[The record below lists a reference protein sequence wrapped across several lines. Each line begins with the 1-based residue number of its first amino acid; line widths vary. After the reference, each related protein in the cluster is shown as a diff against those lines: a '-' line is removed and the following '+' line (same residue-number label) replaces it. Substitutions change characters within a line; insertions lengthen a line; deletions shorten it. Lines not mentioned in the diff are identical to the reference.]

1 LCSFDPERRRRMK
14 KLSALLSVI
23 CLTMTVI
30 GFTLPA
36 SAAEPIRLGAIFG
49 LTGVMAPI
57 AEESVQAL
65 KLAFELFLPKEIGGR
80 PIEVIYEDS
89 SSKPDL
95 AVQKA
100 KKLVER
106 DRVCMIFGPDH
117 AGHTMATTGYL
128 DQEKVPTLTLGTSTG
143 GLMINRKWAWV
154 TGGALPQCSYPVGI
168 YAYEDLRYKT
178 CTVLATDREVGHE
191 FIEYFTMAFEGLGGK
206 VIQQQWFPPGTSQF
220 APYVAKIEKADFLA
234 TWIGDADAI
243 AGFPTIRQM
252 GIKVPIVQV
261 NHGGA
266 LLSPKAVKHIGDSVV
281 GAITAG
287 NYVSTLPTSGNVE
300 FVKAY
305 EKRYGVRPGTFAGQG
320 MSSAQLAVAAL
331 KRTGGDTTPEKLKE
345 ALMQP
350 VDTVMGHIEFTKDRG
365 GINPVHIIRIE
376 PDFSYKVLKS
386 IVTRADIVGEG
397 KEAKLKVS
405 VVR

>member
-1 LCSFDPERRRRMK
+1 MK
-14 KLSALLSVI
+14 KLASSVSFVCLVAAL
-23 CLTMTVI
+23 T
-30 GFTLPA
+30 GFSMQA
-36 SAAEPIRLGAIFG
+36 SAAEPIKLGAIFG

-57 AEESVQAL
+57 AEESVQSL
-65 KLAFELFLPKEIGGR
+65 KLAFEQFLPKEIGGR

-106 DRVCMIFGPDH
+106 DKVCMIFGPVHGGH
-117 AGHTMATTGYL
+117 AMATTGYL
-128 DQEKVPTLTLGTSTG
+128 DQVKVPTLTLGTNTG
-143 GLMINRKWAWV
+143 GLIIHRKWTWV

-168 YAYEDLRYKT
+168 YAYENAGYKT

-191 FIEYFTMAFEGLGGK
+191 FIEYFVAAFEGLGGK
-206 VIQQQWFPPGTSQF
+206 VIQQQWFPPGTTQF

-234 TWIGDADAI
+234 TWIGDADGI

-252 GIKVPIVQV
+252 GIKMPIVQV

-281 GAITAG
+281 GVITAG
-287 NYVSTLPTSGNVE
+287 NYVSTLTTPGNKE
-300 FVKAY
+300 FVQAY
-305 EKRYGVRPGTFAGQG
+305 QKRFGVTPGTFAGQG
-320 MSSAQLAVAAL
+320 MAAGELAVAAL
-331 KRTGGDTTPEKLKE
+331 KRTGGDTTPEKLRE

-350 VDTVMGHIEFTKDRG
+350 ADTVMGHIEFTKDRG
-365 GINPVHIIRIE
+365 GINPIHIVQIQ

-397 KEAKLKVS
+397 KAAKLKVS